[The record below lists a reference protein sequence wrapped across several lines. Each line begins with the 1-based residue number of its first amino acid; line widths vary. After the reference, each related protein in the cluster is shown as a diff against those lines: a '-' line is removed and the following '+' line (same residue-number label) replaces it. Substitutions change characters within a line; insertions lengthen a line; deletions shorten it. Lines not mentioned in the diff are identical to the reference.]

1 MTKIKGK
8 TSVSE
13 ITENAVGADAHI
25 DPGSCGQL
33 PLQKISKKPKFLEG
47 KIKLTRAEIGTITH
61 LIMQKLDFSME
72 YDEDKLRELIDSLV
86 EKEIISHQEAE
97 AVPISNILRF
107 TESELYNRIQGS
119 KKVFKEQ
126 PFYINIPAKEIYAN
140 GIEENILVQGIIDI
154 YFVDDE
160 DNIILVDYKTDYIK
174 SGNEQELINKYQ
186 KQLMMYKQAIEEST
200 GKKVEET
207 YIYSMYLGKDIL
219 VAN

>member
-1 MTKIKGK
+1 LTKIKGK

-61 LIMQKLDFSME
+61 LIMQKLDFSIE
-72 YDEDKLRELIDSLV
+72 YDEDKLKEMINRLV

-126 PFYINIPAKEIYAN
+126 PFYINIPAGEIYGGN
-140 GIEENILVQGIIDI
+140 TEENILVQGIIDI
-154 YFVDDE
+154 YFIDE
-160 DNIILVDYKTDYIK
+160 NDNIVLVDYKTDHIE
-174 SGNEQELINKYQ
+174 SGNEHELAQKYQ
-186 KQLMMYKQAIEEST
+186 GQLNIYKKAIEASI
-200 GKKVEET
+200 GKPVEET
-207 YIYSMYLGKDIL
+207 YIYSVHLNKAIL
-219 VAN
+219 IK